1 MEKMELR
8 LILERVDALQ
18 RTQGISDYQLSI
30 QSDMSADGI
39 RNWRRRVK
47 NGDGSGGAHARSL
60 AKVAETLGVSIEHLT
75 LGAENTAPPKKLNHK
90 PQYGANLSRLP
101 VYDINVP
108 AGDGP
113 YVTDEQPIYE
123 IGFSPKMLERITGA
137 ENGDLSILNVSGDS
151 MLPTLMDGDQ
161 VLVDS
166 TKKDVNQIGL
176 FILRYGDVLQIK
188 RIDRNPS
195 TGNFLVKSDNPVYDP
210 FEVQSD
216 HLHVVGRVVWMG
228 RRL

>member
-1 MEKMELR
+1 MEKMELKA
-8 LILERVDALQ
+8 ILARIDALQ
-18 RTQGISDYQLSI
+18 RTQGISDYQLSL
-30 QSDMSADGI
+30 QSGMSADGI
-39 RNWRRRVK
+39 RNWRRRLK

-75 LGAENTAPPKKLNHK
+75 LGAENTAPAKKLNLK
-90 PQYGANLSRLP
+90 PHHEVGLWHLP
-101 VYDINVP
+101 VYDISAP
-108 AGDGP
+108 ASDGP
-113 YVTDEQPIYE
+113 YVTNEQPIYE
-123 IGFSPKMLERITGA
+123 IGFSAQMLAGLTNAQNE
-137 ENGDLSILNVSGDS
+137 DLAILKVRGDS

-161 VLVDS
+161 VLVDVS
-166 TKKDVNQIGL
+166 NKNLNQIGM
-176 FILRYGDVLQIK
+176 FILRYDDVLQIK

-216 HLHVVGRVVWMG
+216 HLHVIGRVVWMG